1 MKKVIFDSIVITLKD
16 EEEENNFEEAH
27 SPSVNIDEV
36 TVLLNLH
43 IESIAFQF
51 NNKFLKLIQSEF
63 SHSESYRVLDEKRK
77 TIEIRRLA

>member
-1 MKKVIFDSIVITLKD
+1 MKKKVIFDSIVITLKD
-16 EEEENNFEEAH
+16 EEEEEEENNFEEAH
-27 SPSVNIDEV
+27 SPPVNIDEV

-63 SHSESYRVLDEKRK
+63 SHSESYRVLDERRK
-77 TIEIRRLA
+77 NH